1 MAHTRFS
8 LLQFLYLFD
17 APFNSRIGPDMP
29 PHDHDWAADS
39 DLPPSHAAWEV
50 VEPDPTP
57 QPIFCRRCGETSA
70 PVANCCPW
78 CGAWL
83 VGEPP
88 VVVPVRV
95 PEDEREDDWHT
106 RHADEETERYAPRRQ
121 APPLVP
127 PLVVVFVSYG
137 LLLGSLILFLVFAI
151 LFRLTNEEDQHAGLA
166 LVEAIDAI
174 LTVAALGLVWKTAKQ
189 KLPDGTMGL
198 TWVAAFPVL
207 FLLLCLN
214 LAYIT
219 VLRELLRPLGA
230 PEPEKMKLTLVTV
243 LLVCVQPA
251 IVEELFFR
259 QMTLGVFRKSMNL
272 HLAVWATAG
281 LFAFAH
287 LANPIGMPYLFLA
300 GGAFGYAR
308 AFGGLTLAMVLHFVH
323 NFAVVAYDA
332 LK

>member
-1 MAHTRFS
+1 
-8 LLQFLYLFD
+8 
-17 APFNSRIGPDMP
+17 MP
-29 PHDHDWAADS
+29 PHDHDRAVDS
-39 DLPPSHAAWEV
+39 DLPPALAAWEV
-50 VEPDPTP
+50 VEPAPGP
-57 QPIFCRRCGETSA
+57 AARAVFCRRCGETSE

-83 VGEPP
+83 VGDPP
-88 VVVPVRV
+88 VVAPVYV
-95 PEDEREDDWHT
+95 PEDEPEDEWHT
-106 RHADEETERYAPRRQ
+106 RAADAAAERYAPRRG
-121 APPLVP
+121 AAPLVP

-137 LLLGSLILFLVFAI
+137 LLLGSLILFLVFAV
-151 LFRLTNEEDQHAGLA
+151 LFGLTNEEDQHAGLA
-166 LVEAIDAI
+166 VVEAIDAV
-174 LTVAALGLVWKTAKQ
+174 LAVAGLGLVWNTAKQ
-189 KLPDGTMGL
+189 KLPGGTMWL
-198 TWVAAFPVL
+198 TWLTAFPVL
-207 FLLLCLN
+207 FVLLCLN

-219 VLRELLRPLGA
+219 FLRELLRPLGA
-230 PEPEKMKLTLVTV
+230 PEPQKMKLTLVTV
-243 LLVCVQPA
+243 LLVCAQPA

>member
-1 MAHTRFS
+1 
-8 LLQFLYLFD
+8 
-17 APFNSRIGPDMP
+17 MP
-29 PHDHDWAADS
+29 PHDHDRAADS
-39 DLPPSHAAWEV
+39 DLPLARAAWEV
-50 VEPDPTP
+50 VEPDP
-57 QPIFCRRCGETSA
+57 QPVFCRRCGETSE

-88 VVVPVRV
+88 VVKPVYV
-95 PEDEREDDWHT
+95 PEDEPEAEWHT
-106 RHADEETERYAPRRQ
+106 RIDEVEDERYTRRRRQ
-121 APPLVP
+121 APPLIP

-137 LLLGSLILFLVFAI
+137 LLLGSLILFLIFAV
-151 LFRLTNEEDQHAGLA
+151 LYGLTNEEEQHAGLA
-166 LVEAIDAI
+166 VVEAIDAV
-174 LTVAALGLVWKTAKQ
+174 LTVVALGLAWKAAKQ

-198 TWVAAFPVL
+198 TWLAAFPVL
-207 FLLLCLN
+207 FMLLCLN

-219 VLRELLRPLGA
+219 FLRELLRPLGA
-230 PEPEKMKLTLVTV
+230 PEPEKMKLTIVTV

-281 LFAFAH
+281 LFSFAH

-308 AFGGLTLAMVLHFVH
+308 VFGGLPLAMLLHFIH

-332 LK
+332 LR